1 MTRQSIADSDR
12 LVPPSSKLDTLVTK
26 RRAVSLLIYVVLT
39 LASVLTLVPFISMV
53 LLAFSPPGGLRLPNL
68 IPTALT
74 LDNFRQAM
82 SGGSLIRWGFNSTI
96 YAVVSVVFSL
106 FFASLAGYAFAK
118 KRFAG
123 REVMF
128 WSFIAMLM
136 IPGQLTV
143 VPLFLMVARAGG
155 INTYWGLILP
165 TLANAQAVFL
175 MRQFIMGIPDEL
187 IDAAKLDGASEFRI
201 YWQIVL
207 PLTVPVLATLGIF
220 IFLFHWNDFFWP
232 LLVAQDDSMR
242 TLTVG
247 LSTMQARSPSTGF
260 IMASAAFSFVPN
272 LFIFVVL
279 QRYIVQGITLM
290 GFK

>member
-1 MTRQSIADSDR
+1 VLAIIA
-12 LVPPSSKLDTLVTK
+12 VITM
-26 RRAVSLLIYVVLT
+26 
-39 LASVLTLVPFISMV
+39 VPFVSML
-53 LLAFSPPGGLRLPNL
+53 LLAFTPPGGLRLPSL

-74 LDNFRQAM
+74 LDNFRQAF
-82 SGGSLIRWGFNSTI
+82 SSGSLVQWAINSMI
-96 YAVVSVVFSL
+96 YAVVSVVISL
-106 FFASLAGYAFAK
+106 FLASLAGYAFAK
-118 KRFAG
+118 KKFAG

-136 IPGQLTV
+136 IPGQLTI
-143 VPLFLMVARAGG
+143 VPLFIMVSRAGG

-175 MRQFIMGIPDEL
+175 MRQFIMGLPDEL
-187 IDAAKLDGASEFRI
+187 IQAAKLDGASEFRV
-201 YWQIVL
+201 YWQIIL
-207 PLTVPVLATLGIF
+207 PLTTPVLATLGIF

-272 LFIFVVL
+272 FVIFVTL
-279 QRYIVQGITLM
+279 QRYIVQGIAM
-290 GFK
+290 VGFK